1 MRALERSWEDC
12 ARDGRRSRYRRRGRR
27 SRRRGHRRAYHTKQ
41 PLLRTHSIGL
51 LAAGPLSI
59 GGACQRISESA
70 VCGYAQAYGCVG
82 TQCWATTA
90 RAGRPNRHGLACE
103 MHTAV
108 RTRVIYIRRT
118 ASSTPPDD
126 GGERSSAWS
135 ASTSNSE
142 GTGADG
148 ADANNIV
155 AVRPNSGL
163 LAPSAARLT
172 RSTGCPSPRRL
183 IAVRRH
189 FLGGPC
195 FPQAGRPKG
204 DLSQSGPTQLGFA

>member
-1 MRALERSWEDC
+1 MDVSARS
-12 ARDGRRSRYRRRGRR
+12 A
-27 SRRRGHRRAYHTKQ
+27 
-41 PLLRTHSIGL
+41 GL
-51 LAAGPLSI
+51 L
-59 GGACQRISESA
+59 QRGQA
-70 VCGYAQAYGCVG
+70 VL
-82 TQCWATTA
+82 
-90 RAGRPNRHGLACE
+90 NRHGLACE

-142 GTGADG
+142 GTAADG
-148 ADANNIV
+148 ADANNMRRRRARHHVIVITLIV
-155 AVRPNSGL
+155 AVRPNIGL
-163 LAPSAARLT
+163 PAPIAARLT

-204 DLSQSGPTQLGFA
+204 DPIPKRAHATRIRVNRGLS